1 MGLKE
6 YHQKRDFKSTKE
18 PKGST
23 ALAHHNELEFVVQ
36 EHHARQL
43 HYDFRLE
50 LNGVLIS
57 WAVPKGPPME
67 PDEKR
72 LAVHVE
78 DHPFEYRHFE
88 GTIPKGSYGA
98 GTVKIWDH
106 GTYTAEGAASREES
120 EQLIEAGL
128 KKGHL
133 SIILHGHI
141 LKGGYSFIKMHGDK
155 ENQWLLVKKK

>member
-6 YHQKRDFKSTKE
+6 YHQKRNFKTTNE

-57 WAVPKGPPME
+57 WAIPKGPPME

-88 GTIPKGSYGA
+88 GNIPKGSYGA

-106 GTYTAEGAASREES
+106 GTYAADGATSREES
-120 EQLIEAGL
+120 ERLIEAGL
-128 KKGHL
+128 NKGHI

-141 LKGGYSFIKMHGDK
+141 LKGGFSLIKMHGDK